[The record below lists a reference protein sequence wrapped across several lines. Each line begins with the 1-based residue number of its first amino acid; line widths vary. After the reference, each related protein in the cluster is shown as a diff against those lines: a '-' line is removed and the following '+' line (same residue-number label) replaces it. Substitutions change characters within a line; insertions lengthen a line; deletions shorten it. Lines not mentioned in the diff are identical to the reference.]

1 MRKGNFMARIK
12 QKKFKVKFNRLI
24 KKWQFWSFCVVI
36 SSLLMTWAGGAIA
49 QSASTGGTT
58 GKFNEVGTIWLLV
71 AASLVF
77 FMNAGFAMLETGFC
91 RTSNAINVLAKN
103 LIVFCVSTVAFWIF
117 GFRFMFGDSDSLVF
131 GQLGF
136 FLDLPFPTTTDSNPF
151 PKNGFE
157 NLKISNPESPL
168 FTGYFDRSFAA
179 YFFFQLAF
187 AGTAA
192 TIVSGAVAERIKFW
206 AFILFSFFLVGFIY
220 PLIGHW
226 IWGLGFLY
234 RPPINFR
241 DFAGSTVVHTVGG
254 TAALV
259 GAWLLN
265 PRKGKFGYDPED
277 GSFSSIEDPNNFKPY
292 NLSLAVIG
300 CFILWL
306 GWFGFNGGSTAK
318 LEYVPHIM
326 STTLFGAATGGV
338 SATLF
343 GAALTAKKVSL
354 SSIIN
359 GILGGLVGITASS
372 AYVDIG
378 SAGIIGAVSGIIV
391 LLGDHFLRFC
401 KIDDPVGAVPVHLFC
416 GGWGT
421 IAVGIFSSRL
431 SLEYNFPDSVT
442 TYNRATQIFYQF
454 LGWFVVVFVVA
465 LLSVIFWILIGICL
479 HLLEKGQKI
488 SEGEDSTIGINDDT
502 DLDLGLLGN
511 IINLIKIGARSIRV
525 SVEEE
530 EQGSDQT
537 IIP

>member
-1 MRKGNFMARIK
+1 M
-12 QKKFKVKFNRLI
+12 
-24 KKWQFWSFCVVI
+24 
-36 SSLLMTWAGGAIA
+36 
-49 QSASTGGTT
+49 
-58 GKFNEVGTIWLLV
+58 
-71 AASLVF
+71 
-77 FMNAGFAMLETGFC
+77 
-91 RTSNAINVLAKN
+91 
-103 LIVFCVSTVAFWIF
+103 
-117 GFRFMFGDSDSLVF
+117 SD
-131 GQLGF
+131 
-136 FLDLPFPTTTDSNPF
+136 
-151 PKNGFE
+151 
-157 NLKISNPESPL
+157 
-168 FTGYFDRSFAA
+168 
-179 YFFFQLAF
+179 
-187 AGTAA
+187 
-192 TIVSGAVAERIKFW
+192 
-206 AFILFSFFLVGFIY
+206 
-220 PLIGHW
+220 
-226 IWGLGFLY
+226 
-234 RPPINFR
+234 
-241 DFAGSTVVHTVGG
+241 
-254 TAALV
+254 
-259 GAWLLN
+259 
-265 PRKGKFGYDPED
+265 
-277 GSFSSIEDPNNFKPY
+277 NFKPY